1 DKDGRHHGNQSWHHH
16 PFNRRLGHN
25 VHTGPVLRLAGSL
38 HDPFDRPELPAY
50 LFNHETG
57 SLPHGFHTE
66 GSEDKWQHPAQKESN
81 QDERIG
87 EIKGAGRTAFGYLS
101 CILRE
106 KHDRRETGRP
116 NGITLRHG
124 FGGVPDRVQW
134 IGDVPHFFTE
144 MRHFSD
150 STSVI

>member
-1 DKDGRHHGNQSWHHH
+1 SLRHDIDACA
-16 PFNRRLGHN
+16 
-25 VHTGPVLRLAGSL
+25 VLRLAGSF

-50 LFNHETG
+50 LFNHQTG
-57 SLPHGFHTE
+57 RLSDSLHTE
-66 GSEDKWQHPAQKESN
+66 RAEDKRQHPTQKESN
-81 QDERIG
+81 EDERIG

-101 CILRE
+101 GILRE
-106 KHDRRETGRP
+106 EHYRRETGRP

-150 STSVI
+150 STSVIGDRAKGIDRHDDACH